1 VTVERFEDTATEDE
15 EEEFIAMQAVDR
27 DTVDE
32 VASEIEEEELPLES
46 KEPIS
51 LEKPKNIAAHPKS
64 EEERKIVEDFNALQ
78 QRMAAMLARRTDET
92 AEEQHVSDA
101 LNELNG
107 LMKSIHEQMAPL
119 EKVVKKTLTL
129 EGCTQQISKETDRLE
144 RLVRHIQDEVPEE
157 IEKSASEA
165 YKAAFENAAA
175 NYEQMAKEAIAW
187 QKSQMKDIAGWQA
200 GRLKQM
206 GDAVDRIWILAHV
219 MVFLAVL
226 SILLLWFKS

>member
-1 VTVERFEDTATEDE
+1 MERFEDTATEDE

-101 LNELNG
+101 LNEIERAYEKHSRADG
-107 LMKSIHEQMAPL
+107 TVGKSR
-119 EKVVKKTLTL
+119 KKD
-129 EGCTQQISKETDRLE
+129 TDLRRLHATN
-144 RLVRHIQDEVPEE
+144 L
-157 IEKSASEA
+157 
-165 YKAAFENAAA
+165 
-175 NYEQMAKEAIAW
+175 
-187 QKSQMKDIAGWQA
+187 
-200 GRLKQM
+200 
-206 GDAVDRIWILAHV
+206 
-219 MVFLAVL
+219 
-226 SILLLWFKS
+226 

>member
-1 VTVERFEDTATEDE
+1 MERFEDTATEDE

-32 VASEIEEEELPLES
+32 VASKIEEEELPLES

-78 QRMAAMLARRTDET
+78 QRMAAMLARRTDGT

-157 IEKSASEA
+157 IEK
-165 YKAAFENAAA
+165 KCF
-175 NYEQMAKEAIAW
+175 
-187 QKSQMKDIAGWQA
+187 
-200 GRLKQM
+200 
-206 GDAVDRIWILAHV
+206 
-219 MVFLAVL
+219 
-226 SILLLWFKS
+226 